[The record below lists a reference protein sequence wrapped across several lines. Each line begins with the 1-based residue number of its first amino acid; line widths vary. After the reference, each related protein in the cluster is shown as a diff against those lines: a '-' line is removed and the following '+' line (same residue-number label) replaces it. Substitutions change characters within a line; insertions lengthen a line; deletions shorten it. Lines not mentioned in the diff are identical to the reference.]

1 MKKVPE
7 TKIGYLQVVEAPSAI
22 AYLHCFCAEG
32 TPLNVD
38 ILNEQ
43 GKTYRTHKTTLEP
56 GPHKAP
62 IRLGNLPPGQYNA
75 WITLGQVSGIR
86 SFTITKGGSFKDR
99 IKTWLKR

>member
-7 TKIGYLQVVEAPSAI
+7 TKIGYLQVEETQSVV

-32 TPLNVD
+32 TQLIVD
-38 ILNEQ
+38 VLNEQ
-43 GKTYRTHKTTLEP
+43 GKTYRTHKATLEP

-62 IRLGNLPPGQYNA
+62 IRLGNLPPGRYNA
-75 WITLGQVSGIR
+75 WINLGQVSGIR
-86 SFTITKGGSFKDR
+86 SFTITKGGTIIDR